1 MAVSSKTR
9 RQLVTAMA
17 DYTANKEILGLL
29 NMLSGA
35 PASVTYTIGDE
46 NADVRIITIQ
56 LKDAAGVAL
65 AERAT
70 VELHVCGDTAGAAL
84 ATTGGSTGIAASTNT
99 YVTAILAK
107 KVFKVT
113 SSAAGLITVTW
124 TDTATEAVY
133 LAIVLPNG
141 KRSVSAIVQNAS

>member
-1 MAVSSKTR
+1 
-9 RQLVTAMA
+9 
-17 DYTANKEILGLL
+17 
-29 NMLSGA
+29 MLSTRAVVLFALIAISSTACAGSKA
-35 PASVTYTIGDE
+35 TDEDMRDARTAIEAANAKFSEAFARGD
-46 NADVRIITIQ
+46 AKA
-56 LKDAAGVAL
+56 LSALFAG
-65 AERAT
+65 
-70 VELHVCGDTAGAAL
+70 
-84 ATTGGSTGIAASTNT
+84 
-99 YVTAILAK
+99 VTAILAK